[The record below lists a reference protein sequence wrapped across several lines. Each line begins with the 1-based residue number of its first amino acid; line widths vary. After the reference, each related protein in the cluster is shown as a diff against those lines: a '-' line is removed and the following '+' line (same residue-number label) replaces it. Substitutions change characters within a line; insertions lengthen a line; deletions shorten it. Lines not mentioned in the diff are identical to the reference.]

1 MKKRKKDTIKPLV
14 KTPKFKK
21 KMKYKTKKRLIQ
33 KKPKKLTKGPL
44 FKRKKSMNVSTY
56 KINKDNKKEIEM
68 RYNIL
73 TGIIVAAIMIL
84 MIGLFVVQVVGNDY
98 YKKEI
103 KKLTQKTIDGPSA
116 PRGRIYDRNGKLI
129 VDNKADKVIY
139 YKKPSNISTKK
150 EIKIAY
156 KISKMIELDYSKLT
170 EKNLKKFWI
179 NSHKKEAKDKITK
192 KEWKKLEKRKI
203 TSDDIEKYKLE
214 RVTPE
219 ELKKYTEE
227 DKKAAY
233 IYTLMNTG
241 YSYAEKVIK
250 DTNVTDEEYAIV
262 AENLSKLDGINTK
275 LDWQRIYP
283 YENTFK
289 TIFGSV
295 STSKRGVPLELKKY
309 YLKKGYS
316 LDDRVGISY
325 LEYQYEDILK
335 GEKNKYQVLSDG
347 SYNLIKE
354 GKRGNDIT
362 LTIDIELQKAV
373 EDILAEEVINTK
385 RETNTEFYNRS
396 FVVITDPNTGEILA
410 MAGKQLK
417 EDQKI
422 YDYTPGVLTS
432 PVVMGS
438 VVKGA
443 SQIVGYNTGALKPGE
458 VRHDTCVKIAATPEK
473 CSWKPLGTLNDI
485 NALAYSSNTYQFYT
499 AIKVGKGNYRY
510 NEPLLI
516 DKEAFNIY
524 RKTFEQ
530 FGLGVKT
537 EIDLPVESLGYKGDK
552 TTSGYLLDFSIGQYD
567 TYTPMQLSQYIG
579 TIANS
584 GKRMQLHLYKGLY
597 NKKDPT
603 NPNQPFEAKELNKV
617 DTNPEYLD
625 RVKQGFE
632 AVLRYGTGTGYIN
645 PGYKP
650 AGKTGTSQSFIDTNG
665 DNVVDRETIT
675 TTFAA
680 YAPYD
685 NPRVT
690 FTIISP
696 DVSRN
701 DGRTT
706 YQSNINKRI
715 ADRISQKYFE
725 MYQ

>member
-1 MKKRKKDTIKPLV
+1 MRRKKDSIKPLV
-14 KTPKFKK
+14 KVPRFKK
-21 KMKYKTKKRLIQ
+21 KMKFKTKKYKVK
-33 KKPKKLTKGPL
+33 KKPKKLNRGPL
-44 FKRKKSMNVSTY
+44 FKRRKSMNVSTY

-73 TGIIVAAIMIL
+73 TGIVVAAVIIL
-84 MIGLFVVQVVGNDY
+84 MIGLFVVQVVKNDY
-98 YKKEI
+98 YKTEMTT
-103 KKLTQKTIDGPSA
+103 LTQKMVDGPSA
-116 PRGRIYDRNGKLI
+116 PRGRMYDRNGKLI
-129 VDNKADKVIY
+129 VDNKADKIIY
-139 YKKPSNISTKK
+139 YKKPSKITTKK

-156 KISKMIELDYSKLT
+156 KLSKMIDLDYSKLT

-179 NSHKKEAKDKITK
+179 VQHKEEAKEKITD

-203 TSDDIEKYKLE
+203 TTDDIEKYKLE
-214 RVTPE
+214 RIDE
-219 ELKKYTEE
+219 DDLKEYNED

-250 DTNVTDEEYAIV
+250 DTDVTDEEYALV
-262 AENLSKLDGINTK
+262 AENLSKLDGVNTK
-275 LDWQRIYP
+275 LDWQRVYP

-289 TIFGSV
+289 TLFGNV
-295 STSKRGVPLELKKY
+295 STSKRGVPLELKDY
-309 YLKKGYS
+309 YLEKGYS

-335 GEKNKYQVLSDG
+335 GKKNKYLVSSDG
-347 SYNLIKE
+347 SYSLIKE

-362 LTIDIELQKAV
+362 LTIDIELQKAL
-373 EDILAEEVINTK
+373 EEILEQEVRVTK
-385 RETNTEFYNRS
+385 GETNTEFYNRS
-396 FVVITDPNTGEILA
+396 FVIITDPNNGEILA

-417 EDQKI
+417 EDNNI
-422 YDYTPGVLTS
+422 YDYTPGILTS

-438 VVKGA
+438 AVKGA

-458 VRHDTCVKIAATPEK
+458 VRYDSCVKIAATPEK
-473 CSWKPLGTLNDI
+473 CSWKPLGRLDDI
-485 NALAYSSNTYQFYT
+485 SAIAYSSNTYQFYT

-510 NEPLLI
+510 NEPLVV
-516 DKEAFNIY
+516 DKEAFNTY

-552 TTSGYLLDFSIGQYD
+552 TTSGYLLDFAIGQYD
-567 TYTPMQLSQYIG
+567 TYTPIQLAQYIG
-579 TIANS
+579 TIANG

-597 NKKDPT
+597 NKDEPT
-603 NPNQPFEAKELNKV
+603 KPKEPFETKELNKV
-617 DTNPEYLD
+617 ETNPEYLD

-632 AVLRYGTGTGYIN
+632 AVLRYGTGAGYIN
-645 PGYKP
+645 MAYKP
-650 AGKTGTSQSFIDTNG
+650 AGKTGTSQSFIDTDG
-665 DNVVDRETIT
+665 DNVVDKETIT
-675 TTFAA
+675 TTFVA

-685 NPRVT
+685 NPKVT

-706 YQSNINKRI
+706 YQSNINKRL

-725 MYQ
+725 IYP